1 LVALAAG
8 SSGRRKT
15 LSCPFSIG
23 LHENPR
29 PEFSVSG

>member
-1 LVALAAG
+1 M
-8 SSGRRKT
+8 

-29 PEFSVSG
+29 PDFYLRLVSLMQAGTVEGGH